1 MIREQF
7 NAISSGARGQFGK
20 QVVVYFR
27 YGRQIIAKAPRRRPG
42 RGTAA
47 QERTK
52 AQFREGASWSAK
64 ARKSP
69 VLHAIYK
76 AGLHGALNVHNLAIA
91 DYLQAPVIHGVEVG
105 DKGIVVTA
113 TDNFKVAGVV
123 VKLFHRNGVLIE
135 SGKAIQQDG
144 ETWLY
149 APAKQ
154 QLDGCRIVVCVKD
167 LPGNEAV
174 RELVIEG
181 EQVIYP
187 PAVNTYSAGSGMV
200 GENPALFNIRLY
212 SLYYRRK
219 TL

>member
-52 AQFREGASWSAK
+52 AQFREGALWSAK

-76 AGLHGALNVHNLAIA
+76 AGLHDALNVHNLAIA
-91 DYLQAPVIHGVEVG
+91 DYLQAPVIHDVAVG
-105 DKGIVVTA
+105 DKGITVTA

-123 VKLFHRNGVLIE
+123 VKLYGRNGVLVE
-135 SGKAIQQDG
+135 SGKAVQHDG

-149 APAKQ
+149 APGKQ

-174 RELVIEG
+174 KEVIIKG
-181 EQVIYP
+181 ERVIYP
-187 PAVNTYSAGSGMV
+187 PAVNTVLAGDAME
-200 GENPALFNIRLY
+200 GEYPLLLNG
-212 SLYYRRK
+212 
-219 TL
+219 